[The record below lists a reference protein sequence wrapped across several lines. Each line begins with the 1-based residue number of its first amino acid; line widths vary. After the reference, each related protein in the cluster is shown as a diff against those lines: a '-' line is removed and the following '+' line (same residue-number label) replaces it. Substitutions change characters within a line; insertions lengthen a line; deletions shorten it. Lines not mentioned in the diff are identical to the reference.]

1 MASRPIKKAAA
12 SPAESDVTRGKV
24 IRPSGMFSSEQSV
37 GTALR
42 ETYYAFCRNMTG
54 HLAREG
60 VTLGMWFVLREL
72 WKEDGLSQSVIAKRT
87 GTQAP
92 SVVQVVHALE
102 RADLVRRTRS
112 DSDGRIWHLCLTAEG
127 KKLEARLAHAV
138 LPVNREALVGFSRS
152 ETATL
157 LDMLRRLRLNAGRS
171 TEER

>member
-1 MASRPIKKAAA
+1 MASRPVKKSA
-12 SPAESDVTRGKV
+12 SSPSDEAPSRGQV
-24 IRPSGMFSSEQSV
+24 IRPSGLFSSEQSV

-42 ETYYAFCRNMTG
+42 ETYFAFCRNMTG

-72 WKEDGLSQSVIAKRT
+72 WKEDELSQAVIAKRT

-102 RADLVRRTRS
+102 RAGLVRRTRS
-112 DSDGRIWHLCLTAEG
+112 ESDRRVSRLCLTPEG
-127 KKLEARLAHAV
+127 KILEARLAHAV

-152 ETATL
+152 ETAAL
-157 LDMLRRLRLNAGRS
+157 LDMLRRLRLNAS
-171 TEER
+171 PATEDS

>member
-1 MASRPIKKAAA
+1 MASRPMKKAVA
-12 SPAESDVTRGKV
+12 SPADREATRGKV

-72 WKEDGLSQSVIAKRT
+72 WIEDGLSQAMIAKRT

-112 DSDGRIWHLCLTAEG
+112 DSDRRVWRLRLTPEG
-127 KKLEARLAHAV
+127 KTLEARLAHAV

-152 ETATL
+152 ETASL
-157 LDMLRRLRLNAGRS
+157 LDMLRRLRINAGHS
-171 TEER
+171 TEEN